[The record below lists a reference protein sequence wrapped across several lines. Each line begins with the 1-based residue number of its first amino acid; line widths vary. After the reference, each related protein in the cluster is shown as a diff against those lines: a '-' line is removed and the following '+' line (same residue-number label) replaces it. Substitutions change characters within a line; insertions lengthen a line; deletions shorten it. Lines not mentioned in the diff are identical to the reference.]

1 VQVLVN
7 GKELDVAQ
15 AKTVGELLQEL
26 GYAQGSVAVA
36 KNGEFLPRQE
46 YASTLLEEKV
56 DIEILLPMQ
65 GG

>member
-7 GKELDVAQ
+7 GKEVEIVH

-36 KNGEFLPRQE
+36 KNGEFLPRKD
-46 YASTLLEEKV
+46 YSSTVLEDKA
-56 DIEILLPMQ
+56 DLEILLPMQ